1 MKTTKSN
8 KKTTAAE
15 SIRMM
20 QLQRDLMDCWL
31 TALDNPMDYRVVIE
45 LDSKDRTNAWID
57 KDGKKHALNK
67 YIMIDGSNGIKL
79 FDDNKWLISSSWK
92 KDPIIVN
99 PEEVLPRAL
108 QVIGGGH
115 VKEIYNDGI

>member
-8 KKTTAAE
+8 KKTTAE
-15 SIRMM
+15 SIHMM
-20 QLQRDLMDCWL
+20 QLQRDFMDCWL
-31 TALDNPMDYRVVIE
+31 TALDTPMHYRVIIE

-57 KDGKKHALNK
+57 ENGKKHSLNK

-92 KDPIIVN
+92 KDPILVN

-108 QVIGGGH
+108 QVIDGGH

>member
-8 KKTTAAE
+8 KKTTAE

-31 TALDNPMDYRVVIE
+31 TALDTPMHYRMVIE

-57 KDGKKHALNK
+57 EDGKKHSLNK

-92 KDPIIVN
+92 KDPILVN

-108 QVIGGGH
+108 QVIDGGH

>member
-31 TALDNPMDYRVVIE
+31 TALDNPMDYRLVIE
-45 LDSKDRTNAWID
+45 LDSKDPTNAWID
-57 KDGKKHALNK
+57 EDGKKHALNK

-92 KDPIIVN
+92 KDPVIVN

-108 QVIGGGH
+108 QVIDGGH